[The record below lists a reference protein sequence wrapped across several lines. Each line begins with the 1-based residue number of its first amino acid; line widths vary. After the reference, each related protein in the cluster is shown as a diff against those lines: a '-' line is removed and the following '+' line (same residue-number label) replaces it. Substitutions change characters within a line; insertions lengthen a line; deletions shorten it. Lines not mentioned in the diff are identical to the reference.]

1 MSMLFNILLIS
12 WPEIQLK
19 ISSLRFLILCF
30 IGSVFLT
37 TVKSQD
43 TRPDTLPPH
52 PPLFNMDTVLRITNL
67 NPYFTIHVD
76 SLLNYDLRIN
86 KPPEDYYWYLKQAP
100 IGVRIDR
107 SNGTLFFKAEKS
119 FFRSGKLKYDLPYR
133 VDLGVQS
140 LYNPLEKVDTF
151 VTIMFYST
159 EISPSRV
166 KPGVLGTMYV
176 EEGDSI
182 RFRIQCETGTFP
194 LEQINFN
201 SNIPISPFMPIRK
214 CDDEFFW
221 MVPYDFIREND
232 TTKLKMLQLQFIGSD
247 KFFNKD
253 TASISIAIRPGINY
267 PQKYLEHQKVSD
279 EMKAYIQNLK
289 LTFYVLSKN
298 IKTNKSTRTAFDITG
313 SSTALAGTILATTA
327 SSPDVQDIGK
337 ILPSIGLTLVPVKEA
352 VAPNKVQEQNTAAQL
367 RGLTKRLEYLVS
379 DNSLI
384 GERDPEVLNKTR
396 KLREELKQVQ
406 LQLVDLPAV
415 DVDVNLSQEDADKYF
430 NDPKVIKKYKLKV
443 N

>member
-1 MSMLFNILLIS
+1 
-12 WPEIQLK
+12 
-19 ISSLRFLILCF
+19 LRFFLLCLFGTLI
-30 IGSVFLT
+30 T
-37 TVKSQD
+37 ATVQSQD
-43 TRPDTLPPH
+43 HKIDSLPLH
-52 PPLFNMDTVLRITNL
+52 PPQLPMDTILRITNL

-76 SLLNYDLRIN
+76 SLLNYDLKIN
-86 KPPEDYYWYLKQAP
+86 KVSSEYYWYLKQAP
-100 IGVRIDR
+100 VGVQLDR
-107 SNGTLFFKAEKS
+107 NNGTLFFKAEKS
-119 FFRSGKLKYDLPYR
+119 FFRSGKLKYDVPYR
-133 VDLGVQS
+133 VDFGVQS
-140 LYNPLEKVDTF
+140 LANPSERVDTF
-151 VTIMFYST
+151 VTILFYST

-176 EEGDSI
+176 EEGDTI
-182 RFRIQCETGTFP
+182 RFRVQCETGTFP

-201 SNIPISPFMPIRK
+201 SNIPISPFFPIRK

-232 TTKLKMLQLQFIGSD
+232 TTTQRMLLLQFIGSD

-253 TASISIAIRPGINY
+253 TAAISIAIRPGINY
-267 PQKYLEHQKVSD
+267 PQKYLEHKKVSD
-279 EMKAYIQNLK
+279 EMSAYIQNLK

-384 GERDPEVLNKTR
+384 GERDPDVLKKTN

-406 LQLVDLPAV
+406 LQLIDLPAV
-415 DVDVNLSQEDADKYF
+415 EVDVNLSQEEADKYF

>member
-1 MSMLFNILLIS
+1 MICAGV
-12 WPEIQLK
+12 Q
-19 ISSLRFLILCF
+19 
-30 IGSVFLT
+30 
-37 TVKSQD
+37 SQD
-43 TRPDTLPPH
+43 HKVDSLPLH
-52 PPLFNMDTVLRITNL
+52 PPQVPMDTILRITNL

-76 SLLNYDLRIN
+76 SLLNYDLKIN
-86 KPPEDYYWYLKQAP
+86 KVASEYYWYLKQAP
-100 IGVRIDR
+100 VGVQLDR
-107 SNGTLFFKAEKS
+107 NNGTLFFKAEKS
-119 FFRSGKLKYDLPYR
+119 FFRSGKLRYDVPYR
-133 VDLGVQS
+133 VDFGVQS
-140 LYNPLEKVDTF
+140 LSNPSEKVDTF
-151 VTIMFYST
+151 VTILFYST

-176 EEGDSI
+176 EEGDTI

-201 SNIPISPFMPIRK
+201 SNIPISPFYPIRK

-232 TTKLKMLQLQFIGSD
+232 TTKQKMLQLQFIGAD

-253 TASISIAIRPGINY
+253 TAEISIAIRPGINY
-267 PQKYLEHQKVSD
+267 PQKYLEHKKVSD
-279 EMKAYIQNLK
+279 EMKEYIQNLK

-298 IKTNKSTRTAFDITG
+298 IKSNKSTRTAFDITG
-313 SSTALAGTILATTA
+313 SSTALAGTVIATTA
-327 SSPDVQDIGK
+327 NSPDVQDIGK

-379 DNSLI
+379 DNALI
-384 GERDPEVLNKTR
+384 GDRDPDVLKKTT

-406 LQLVDLPAV
+406 LQLIDLPAV
-415 DVDVNLSQEDADKYF
+415 EVDVNLSQEDADKYF